1 VALSSTRHAYAG
13 MADAWA
19 ADAALAYGPLA
30 RHLVARAP
38 GPMLGA
44 VALDAGA
51 GSGLAGDALRALG
64 ARVVAADQEFD
75 MARYG
80 AQSGPAV
87 TADVTA
93 LPFRAD
99 VFDVVVAAFVVNHLP
114 DPVAGLRELRRV
126 ARPGGT
132 VLASTF
138 STERATAK
146 AAVDEVAAEFGFVQ
160 PPWYAEVRR
169 SQLAVGDVTS
179 LERALAAAGFASAT
193 VTKECV
199 DVGLAAPEDV
209 VRYRLGMPH
218 LRGFAASLSDEVRT
232 RFVEESV
239 AAVRRVGER
248 FMPSILEVV
257 ARVGG

>member
-1 VALSSTRHAYAG
+1 MALSSTRHAYAG

-38 GPMLGA
+38 GPVRGA
-44 VALDAGA
+44 MALDAGA

-75 MARYG
+75 MAAYG
-80 AQSGPAV
+80 ATAGPVV

-93 LPFRAD
+93 LPFRPD
-99 VFDVVVAAFVVNHLP
+99 VFDVVVAAFVINHLS
-114 DPVAGLRELRRV
+114 DPVAGLTELRRV
-126 ARPGGT
+126 ARPGGA

-138 STERATAK
+138 SAERATAK
-146 AAVDEVAAEFGFVQ
+146 AAVDDVAAQFGFVQ
-160 PPWYAEVRR
+160 PAWYTEVHR

-179 LERALAAAGFASAT
+179 LERALTAAGFTSAT
-193 VTKECV
+193 VTQESV
-199 DVGLAAPEDV
+199 DVGLEAPEDV
-209 VRYRLGMPH
+209 VRYRLGMPQ
-218 LRGFAASLSDEVRT
+218 LRGFVASLSDEVRA

-248 FMPSILEVV
+248 FMPSVLEVV
-257 ARVGG
+257 ALVGG

>member
-1 VALSSTRHAYAG
+1 MALSSTRHAYAG

-19 ADAALAYGPLA
+19 ADAALAYGPMA

-38 GPMLGA
+38 GPVSGLA
-44 VALDAGA
+44 ALDAGA

-93 LPFRAD
+93 LPFRRD
-99 VFDVVVAAFVVNHLP
+99 VFDIVVAAFVVNHLS

-126 ARPGGT
+126 TRPGGA

-138 STERATAK
+138 SADRATAK
-146 AAVDEVAAEFGFVQ
+146 AALDQVAELFGFVR
-160 PPWYAEVRR
+160 PSWYTEVQKR
-169 SQLAVGDVTS
+169 QLAVADVTS
-179 LERALAAAGFASAT
+179 LERAVTAAGFAAAS
-193 VTKECV
+193 VTEETV
-199 DVGLAAPEDV
+199 DVGLARPEDV

-218 LRGFAASLSDEVRT
+218 LHSFAASLSEETRT
-232 RFVEESV
+232 RFVAEAV

-248 FMPSILEVV
+248 FTPSILEVV
-257 ARVGG
+257 AIA